1 MSAPG
6 PAATARPDAPR
17 GGPSRSVIAVVVA
30 VLAVVAVVVAILIG
44 RATSGS
50 PEPTSSA
57 PPSASANAPAEPG
70 KAVPTGAT
78 GFGGPLVVNRGAP
91 ANVPTLEVFEDPQCP
106 ICKQFEAAY
115 GPTIAAMVK
124 AGQVKHVV
132 HTMSFLDLNL
142 RNDSSKRA
150 ANAAFC
156 SADQGRFPE
165 YMQAVYAGQPATEGQ
180 GWTDDQLAGFATA
193 VGITG
198 SALDTWKSCLAA
210 GTYAA
215 HVAALEANAEKAGV
229 NSTPTVKLNGQKVTN
244 VTPEGLV
251 AAVKAATK

>member
-17 GGPSRSVIAVVVA
+17 GGPSRSVIAAVVA
-30 VLAVVAVVVAILIG
+30 VLAVVAVVVAIVIG
-44 RATSGS
+44 RAASTS

-57 PPSASANAPAEPG
+57 TPSASASAQADPG

-78 GFGGPLVVNRGAP
+78 GFGGPLVVNPGAP

-124 AGQVKHVV
+124 ANQVKHVV

-156 SADQGRFPE
+156 AADQGKFAR
-165 YMQAVYAGQPATEGQ
+165 VHAGGVCRSARHRGPGLDRRAA
-180 GWTDDQLAGFATA
+180 DGFATA

-198 SALDTWKSCLAA
+198 SAWTPGSPASPPAPTSPTWRPWRRTPRRP
-210 GTYAA
+210 G
-215 HVAALEANAEKAGV
+215 
-229 NSTPTVKLNGQKVTN
+229 STRRRRSSSTARSVTN
-244 VTPEGLV
+244 VTPDGLV
-251 AAVKAATK
+251 AAVKAATR